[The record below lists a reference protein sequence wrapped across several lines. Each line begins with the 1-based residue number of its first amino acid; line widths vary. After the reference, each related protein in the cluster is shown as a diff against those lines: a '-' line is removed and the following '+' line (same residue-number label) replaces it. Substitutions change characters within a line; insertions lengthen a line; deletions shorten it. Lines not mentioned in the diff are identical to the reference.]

1 MLYNTKH
8 PFVVAQKRPFERKD
22 QSVELI
28 AEWQA
33 KQDPKLLS
41 KIVVAH
47 QNLVKKIANG
57 YRGYGLPLNDLI
69 SEGNIGMMHALKH
82 FDPTRGFRFSTY
94 AVWWIKSMINDFLVA
109 SHSLIRIPK
118 SPQTRKL
125 FFKLPAAIHEELS
138 KHGTE
143 NLSDNMIAS
152 IAKKLKV
159 PEEQVLYMLGRIKRE
174 VSLNTPINA
183 GQEGTDEWQ
192 DFIPDHQ
199 LSQEHIAEMEDEHK
213 RRTTLLNGAMM
224 VLTSREKD
232 VVHAR
237 HFKEP
242 PDTFETI
249 GQRDHLSRERIR
261 QIEKVALSKMRRYIN
276 QNTAL
281 HFDQL

>member
-1 MLYNTKH
+1 MSKAIH
-8 PFVVAQKRPFERKD
+8 PFQAAIKRPLQRKD

-41 KIVVAH
+41 KIVVSH
-47 QNLVKKIANG
+47 QNLVKKVANG

-69 SEGNIGMMHALKH
+69 SEGNIGIMHALKH

-94 AVWWIKSMINDFLVA
+94 AVWWIKSLINEFLVA

-118 SPQTRKL
+118 SPITRKL
-125 FFKLPAAIHEELS
+125 FFKLPAAIHAELS
-138 KHGTE
+138 KHVTD
-143 NLSDNMIAS
+143 NLSDEMVAS

-159 PEEQVLYMLGRIKRE
+159 PIDEVLHMLERIRRE
-174 VSLNTPINA
+174 VSLNAPINKGEA
-183 GQEGTDEWQ
+183 GTDKWQ

-199 LSQEHIAEMEDEHK
+199 LTQEHVAEMKDEHR
-213 RRTTLLNGAMM
+213 RRTTLLNGAMTI
-224 VLTSREKD
+224 LSSREKEI
-232 VVHAR
+232 VHAR

-261 QIEKVALSKMRRYIN
+261 QIEKAALSKMRSYIN
-276 QNTAL
+276 QNTKMT
-281 HFDQL
+281 FDEL

>member
-1 MLYNTKH
+1 MGLNLTH
-8 PFVVAQKRPFERKD
+8 PFKEAIQRPFQRKD

-41 KIVVAH
+41 KIVVSH
-47 QNLVKKIANG
+47 QNLVKKVANG

-94 AVWWIKSMINDFLVA
+94 AVWWIKSMMNEFLVA

-118 SPQTRKL
+118 SPITRKL
-125 FFKLPAAIHEELS
+125 FFKLPGAIHDELS
-138 KHGTE
+138 KYVTE
-143 NLSDNMIAS
+143 NLSDEMVAS

-159 PEEQVLYMLGRIKRE
+159 PIDEVTHMLQRIRRE
-174 VSLNTPINA
+174 VSLNTPLNK
-183 GQEGTDEWQ
+183 GENGSDQWQ

-199 LSQEHIAEMEDEHK
+199 LTQEHIAEMKDEHK
-213 RRTTLLNGAMM
+213 RRTTLLNGAMTI
-224 VLTSREKD
+224 LSSREKEI
-232 VVHAR
+232 VHAR

-242 PDTFETI
+242 PDTFEAI

-261 QIEKVALSKMRRYIN
+261 QIEKAALSKMRSYIN
-276 QNTAL
+276 QNTRMT
-281 HFDQL
+281 FDEF